1 MAILYNTAH
10 TNDVLDHLLV
20 FQLSW
25 HRLEMRAHLCEVRV
39 FLRSKKMGVVFYLVL
54 TLITKGR

>member
-25 HRLEMRAHLCEVRV
+25 HRSEMSAHLCEVRV
-39 FLRSKKMGVVFYLVL
+39 FFEK
-54 TLITKGR
+54 